1 MENFEINL
9 RNEKTKFYLR
19 LSWLII
25 IINTILFLYLA
36 FFSGD
41 KSEVKKS
48 FGILILLA
56 ASFGLYS
63 YFKNTKYQIG
73 FHPFFFFIMLGWIV
87 MERYWF
93 AGISILFDILSTVS
107 TRKFI
112 VIFSQED
119 VVYPSFPVKT
129 IPWRKL
135 NNVILKDG
143 LLTIDF
149 KSNKIIQQYVD
160 ELKTNV
166 NEKEFN
172 EFCRQQL
179 SK

>member
-1 MENFEINL
+1 MKQIEISL
-9 RNEKTKFYLR
+9 RNDKTKFYYR

-36 FFSGD
+36 FFSAN

-48 FGILILLA
+48 FGVLILLA
-56 ASFGLYS
+56 ICLGLYF
-63 YFKNTKYQIG
+63 YFKNTKYRIG
-73 FHPFFFFIMLGWIV
+73 FHPFFFFIMLGWII

-93 AGISILFDILSTVS
+93 AGISVLFDILGTIS

-112 VIFSQED
+112 VIFSQAN
-119 VVYPSFPVKT
+119 VVYPSFPAKT
-129 IPWRKL
+129 IPWSRL
-135 NNVILKDG
+135 DNVILKDG

-149 KSNKIIQQYVD
+149 KSNKIIQQFVD
-160 ELKTNV
+160 ESKTNV